1 MITANNKS
9 WIDALRRS
17 ERLPENYT
25 TTVFDYIA
33 PLAERIR
40 SLHTFLGHPA
50 VVGISGAQGSGKST
64 FALFLTNWLQRE
76 LGLAAVNLSL
86 DDFYLSK
93 HEREDLAEKR
103 HPLLRTRGVPGTHDI
118 VLGTKTLAALT
129 EPGAE
134 RVVTLPG
141 FDKARDDRVES
152 SRSRCVEAPVD
163 IVLFEGWCVGA
174 RPQKDWDLADP
185 ANELEAKEDADGAW
199 RAYVNEQ
206 LKSQYAALFGHIDVL
221 VMLRVPSFDKVL
233 EWREL
238 QERKLREDAKRQES
252 GQAAIA
258 GMNPAEVRRFVMYFE
273 RLTRHMLEDMPSYAD
288 TVIDIDKSHRMV
300 AVAHRSG

>member
-1 MITANNKS
+1 MTTESRKS
-9 WIDALRRS
+9 WIEALRRA
-17 ERLPENYT
+17 ERLPERYAT
-25 TTVFDYIA
+25 AVFDYVG

-40 SLHTFLGHPA
+40 TLHTFLGRPT
-50 VVGISGAQGSGKST
+50 VIGINGAQGSGKST
-64 FALFLTNWLQRE
+64 FALFLANWLQRE
-76 LGLAAVNLSL
+76 LGLATVNLSL
-86 DDFYLSK
+86 DDFYLTK
-93 HEREDLAEKR
+93 REREELAENR

-118 VLGTKTLAALT
+118 VLGTRTLAALT

-134 RVVTLPG
+134 RAVALPG

-174 RPQKDWDLADP
+174 RPQPNRDLADP
-185 ANELEAKEDADGAW
+185 VNELEAKEDADGAW
-199 RAYVNEQ
+199 RAYVNER
-206 LKSQYAALFGHIDVL
+206 LKNEYATLFERIDML

-238 QERKLREDAKRQES
+238 QERKLREDAKQQES

-258 GMNPAEVRRFVMYFE
+258 GMNPAELRRFVMYFE
-273 RLTRHMLEDMPSYAD
+273 RLTRHMLGDMPGYAD

-300 AVAHRSG
+300 AVANRSG